1 MNVVMKVLAVMY
13 LYIFSASFVTAFPP
27 MLQVLLFLLANMTDP
42 ELVFPEVEP
51 LAEEAKEEVRPRGPL
66 KV

>member
-1 MNVVMKVLAVMY
+1 MIC

-27 MLQVLLFLLANMTDP
+27 MLQVLLFLLANMTDLD
-42 ELVFPEVEP
+42 LVFPEAEP
-51 LAEEAKEEVRPRGPL
+51 LIEEAKEEVRLGGPY

>member
-1 MNVVMKVLAVMY
+1 MNVVTKVLAVIY
-13 LYIFSASFVTAFPP
+13 SYIFSASFVTAFPP

-51 LAEEAKEEVRPRGPL
+51 LVEEAKEEVRPRGPWE
-66 KV
+66 V